1 MAYILRCIVCSM
13 NSQLQPHIL
22 IHGHR
27 GARGLAPENTLAG
40 FACALKVGVDVLE
53 LDLRMSAD
61 GKIVIH
67 HDRKLNPDLT
77 RIKAGTWLTPPTK
90 PLDHYTFEALQQFDM
105 GHARPES
112 SILKRFPCQTA
123 RDGQTIPD
131 LAMLRDRVAPSLDD
145 GLLLNLEIKSDQLKP
160 AQGPT
165 PTDWATSLVD
175 ELNTLD
181 LIDQCWVQSFDW
193 RVLRQIHALTDKLP
207 TGFLTSAQPD
217 FDTITAHANSASH
230 WLDGYDTAQFSH
242 NLPQAIAAAGGHYWG
257 PCFQDLTRSRVAEAQ
272 SLGLEVHTWTVNEI
286 THIETMVDYAVDGII
301 SDYPDRVRTV
311 LAKRQ
316 YVLPTVFGD

>member
-1 MAYILRCIVCSM
+1 M
-13 NSQLQPHIL
+13 NSQLHPRIL

-53 LDLRMSAD
+53 LDLRMSGD

-67 HDRKLNPDLT
+67 HDRKLNPDVA

-105 GHARPES
+105 GQTRPGS
-112 SILKRFPCQTA
+112 STIKRFPRQTA

-131 LAMLRDRVAPSLDD
+131 LAMLRDRVAPALDD
-145 GLLLNLEIKSDQLKP
+145 GLLLNIEIKSDPLKP
-160 AQGPT
+160 EQGPT
-165 PTDWATSLVD
+165 PTAWATTLVD
-175 ELNTLD
+175 ELNTLG
-181 LIDQCWVQSFDW
+181 LMNQCWVQSFDW
-193 RVLRQIHALTDKLP
+193 RVMRQIHALTDKLP

-217 FDTITAHANSASH
+217 FDTITAHANSASP
-230 WLDGYDTAQFSH
+230 WLDGYDTAPFSH
-242 NLPQAIAAAGGHYWG
+242 SLPQAIAAAGGHYWG
-257 PCFQDLTRSRVAEAQ
+257 PCFQDLTRSLVAEAQ
-272 SLGLEVHTWTVNEI
+272 SLGLEVHTWAVNEI